1 MPSHRWVCLLII
13 LLNVRSDFKVIAI
26 QLKILQ
32 KELNKMQASTGF
44 KPMTFTV
51 LTSAS
56 ALPLVAF
63 AMSMTFI
70 AQVVQ
75 LQ

>member
-1 MPSHRWVCLLII
+1 
-13 LLNVRSDFKVIAI
+13 
-26 QLKILQ
+26 
-32 KELNKMQASTGF
+32 MQASRGF
-44 KPMTFTV
+44 NPMTFAV